1 MTKLLT
7 FDEFLED
14 LNQEFIW
21 NDSFIEAIKKNI
33 LVDEDFLSEI
43 HNDIAENVTEAITD
57 RLISGELSP
66 EINTMYRE
74 ANTLLESQIK
84 TILESN
90 RGVRLLLASSF
101 DEESAKKLYNL
112 FEQSASKGISS
123 RLEADIRKKLDDY
136 VDQIISE
143 KSPIFNKAFYS
154 SIING
159 IFDDAIIERSLVEYF
174 SKRIDLYLTSQANA
188 LSERIDNRLAME
200 TDKLAQRIESTLT
213 SQSLILGE
221 RIETQLTN
229 KAGVFSDSL
238 KQGIQ
243 SEILGNFSESLRMDI
258 YNSLKRSL
266 EKSIR
271 FAAQQYFDDH
281 FPVSLSQNYSRLQ
294 KEFTLLNEEVKLL
307 QKKKES
313 IESTL
318 ARINKSMIKETSHLA
333 SNDKDSKSE
342 IDGTVKSHIPRRP
355 KDSEIPIEFNGFN
368 IYGYDDYDYGIKM
381 NECSASLDVA
391 KQTIRVIGEMKVYD
405 FQKLK
410 LNMFWG
416 KKGAKITFQFEVYDK
431 NNEIIRASAS
441 NVNLDSSDQAKFA
454 FNIYIPIRHYDVEYL
469 KPDITKIVLSLME

>member
-1 MTKLLT
+1 
-7 FDEFLED
+7 
-14 LNQEFIW
+14 
-21 NDSFIEAIKKNI
+21 
-33 LVDEDFLSEI
+33 
-43 HNDIAENVTEAITD
+43 
-57 RLISGELSP
+57 
-66 EINTMYRE
+66 
-74 ANTLLESQIK
+74 
-84 TILESN
+84 
-90 RGVRLLLASSF
+90 
-101 DEESAKKLYNL
+101 
-112 FEQSASKGISS
+112 
-123 RLEADIRKKLDDY
+123 
-136 VDQIISE
+136 
-143 KSPIFNKAFYS
+143 
-154 SIING
+154 
-159 IFDDAIIERSLVEYF
+159 
-174 SKRIDLYLTSQANA
+174 
-188 LSERIDNRLAME
+188 
-200 TDKLAQRIESTLT
+200 
-213 SQSLILGE
+213 
-221 RIETQLTN
+221 
-229 KAGVFSDSL
+229 
-238 KQGIQ
+238 
-243 SEILGNFSESLRMDI
+243 MDI

-431 NNEIIRASAS
+431 NNLIGYEA
-441 NVNLDSSDQAKFA
+441 Q
-454 FNIYIPIRHYDVEYL
+454 
-469 KPDITKIVLSLME
+469 